1 MAGIKLF
8 SLIGT
13 FLDIESRFE
22 QVEIKQTE
30 DQQWKL
36 ASIVEN
42 GMKNFTQ
49 YLSDANR
56 VNGTNNDREKKG
68 IIDWHRVEDEDP
80 CDYRD

>member
-1 MAGIKLF
+1 MVDVLASLKTRSLSLAGIKLF
-8 SLIGT
+8 SLSGT

-42 GMKNFTQ
+42 GMKNFAQ
-49 YLSDANR
+49 YLFDANR
-56 VNGTNNDREKKG
+56 VNGTNNGKEKK
-68 IIDWHRVEDEDP
+68 R
-80 CDYRD
+80 YN